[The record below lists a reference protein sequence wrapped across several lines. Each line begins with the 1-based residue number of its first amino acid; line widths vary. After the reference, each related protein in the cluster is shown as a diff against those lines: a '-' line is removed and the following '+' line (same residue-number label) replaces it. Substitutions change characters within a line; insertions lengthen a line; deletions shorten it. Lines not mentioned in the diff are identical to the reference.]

1 MPDRRAEILAEV
13 RRIFAAELERPGPVE
28 LTHELARD
36 LGIDS
41 VGAIVL
47 AVGLED
53 RFRVKLAEDDAGTI
67 ATVGDLVDLVVRSLD
82 EQSRASA
89 SSVAEGGGVG

>member
-1 MPDRRAEILAEV
+1 MPDRAEILAEI
-13 RRIFAAELERPGPVE
+13 RRIVGSELERTGPVE

-36 LGIDS
+36 LGVDS

-53 RFRVKLAEDDAGTI
+53 RFCVKLAEDDAGSI
-67 ATVGDLVDLVVRSLD
+67 VTVGDLVGLVERSLH
-82 EQSRASA
+82 EQEHAPLSSA
-89 SSVAEGGGVG
+89 VEPGGGV